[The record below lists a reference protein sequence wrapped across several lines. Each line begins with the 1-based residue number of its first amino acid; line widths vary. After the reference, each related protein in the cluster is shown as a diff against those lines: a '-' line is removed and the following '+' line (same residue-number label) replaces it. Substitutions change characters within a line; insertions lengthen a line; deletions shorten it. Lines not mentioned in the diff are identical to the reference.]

1 MKTVFTDISQVAHL
15 WANQLQD
22 DAKNSGHNFYFS
34 GNTIYSYGSHF
45 PIAKHIVNASGEK
58 ATLFTERSYSNT
70 TAKHISVVRQAARHL
85 NVIYCAIVIT
95 QDNTHEQN
103 FKCWLNDAERSAEKL
118 VKAKKPELYL
128 SEISHIADKAN
139 KYAAFFSLTI
149 PTTLQV
155 ILAIGNKNEYAAYA
169 EKKSEYEL
177 AEKKQAEKNLQKR
190 HKKELSEWLKGK
202 THRLYVHNGFDYLR
216 MNNDRVETT
225 QAVQIPLETAKGLYT
240 AIKDNSLNV
249 GAKFMQYEVLE
260 TGKNIKIGCHNFKTD
275 YLLKFGQ
282 TLFS

>member
-15 WANQLQD
+15 WANHLQD
-22 DAKNSGHNFYFS
+22 EAKNSGHNFYFS
-34 GNTIYSYGSHF
+34 GNTIYSYGNHF
-45 PIAKHIVNASGEK
+45 PIAKHVINDAGKK

-85 NVIYCAIVIT
+85 NVIYCYNP
-95 QDNTHEQN
+95 DNTHEQN
-103 FKCWLNDAERSAEKL
+103 FKCWLNDAEQSAEKL

-128 SEISHIADKAN
+128 SEISQIASKVN
-139 KYAAFFSLTI
+139 KYASFFSI
-149 PTTLQV
+149 PIPQTLQA
-155 ILAIGNKNEYAAYA
+155 ILAIGNKSEYAAYA

-216 MNNDRVETT
+216 VSDNGIETT